1 MPKGIKV
8 AFELLDK
15 DARVQLSPSCRN
27 TDSPYEKDV
36 SFVTMV
42 DGFLVS
48 DNMKVVRIQTVDNG
62 FLYSDHNPVTITFQ
76 LGSNT
81 MTK

>member
-27 TDSPYEKDV
+27 ADSPYEKDV

-42 DGFLVS
+42 DRFLVS
-48 DNMKVVRIQTVDNG
+48 DNMKLVDIQAIDNV
-62 FLYSDHNPVTITFQ
+62 FLYSDHNPVKITFQ

-81 MTK
+81 ITK